1 MSKPLTYKHTLRSC
15 YLGYIVQAIIANLAP
30 LFFVTFQTAFAISFE
45 QIGRLILL
53 TFGTQLVVDLLS
65 VKFVDK
71 IGYRASLI
79 LAHGCSVAG
88 LVLLGI
94 LPRMLPDPY
103 TGLVVSVTIYAVG
116 GGLIEVLISPI
127 VDSLPSEAKASSM
140 SLLHAF
146 YSWGQVLVILITTVC
161 VGLTGDGVWWVYPLV
176 WAAVP
181 LLNLFQVIRVPLMP
195 PPPDED
201 KVPLRR
207 LFSSRAFLVGL
218 LMMMCAG
225 AAELSMSQWSSLFAE
240 KGLGVPKLMGD
251 LLGPCLFGLLMG
263 VGRTVYGIW
272 GSRFDLKKAMLG
284 SAALCIVCYAVTVF
298 VPSPLP
304 ALLGCAFC
312 GLSVSLMWPGTISL
326 SAARFPGAGTA
337 MFGMLALAG
346 DLGCSLGPWLTG
358 VVSDTVQRIPSLA
371 DAMQGSGLAP
381 DQWGLRAGLAVAVVF
396 PLLLLIGVSSL
407 RKTPKKT
414 GAVTAPE
421 EAGEQRI

>member
-1 MSKPLTYKHTLRSC
+1 MKKKPTYTCTLHAC
-15 YLGYIVQAIIANLAP
+15 YWGYIVQALIANLAP
-30 LFFVTFQTAFAISFE
+30 LFFVTFQADFHISFE

-53 TFGTQLVVDLLS
+53 TFGIQLIVDLLS

-79 LAHGCSVAG
+79 VAHVAAATG
-88 LVLLGI
+88 LVLLGTLPQI
-94 LPRMLPDPY
+94 LPEPY
-103 TGLVVSVTIYAVG
+103 VGLTAAVIVYAVG

-146 YSWGQVLVILITTVC
+146 YSWGQVLVILVTTIC
-161 VGLTGDGVWWVYPLV
+161 VGFTGDELWWVYPLL
-176 WAAVP
+176 WALVP
-181 LLNLFQVIRVPLMP
+181 LTNLFRIIRMPLMP
-195 PPPDED
+195 PPSEED
-201 KVPLRR
+201 KIPLKR
-207 LFSSRAFLVGL
+207 LFSSRVFFIAL
-218 LMMMCAG
+218 LMMLCAG

-263 VGRTVYGIW
+263 IGRTIYGIW
-272 GSRFDLKKAMLG
+272 GSRFDLKKAMLLSG
-284 SAALCIVCYAVTVF
+284 LLCIVCYGVTVF

-337 MFGMLALAG
+337 LFSMLALAG
-346 DLGCSLGPWLTG
+346 DFGCSLGPWLTG
-358 VVSDTVQRIPSLA
+358 AVSDAAQRLPFLQ
-371 DAMQGSGLAP
+371 DAMRESGLAP
-381 DQWGLRAGLAVAVVF
+381 DQWGLRAGLAAAVIF
-396 PLLLLIGVSSL
+396 PLLLVLGIGFLQKSS
-407 RKTPKKT
+407 KPAKIPKE
-414 GAVTAPE
+414 PPL
-421 EAGEQRI
+421 